1 MPKTILFLSFTR
13 NERLF
18 RYHLPIVLEIS
29 STTSLSLEFHDRRN
43 GEARVGDLVKVM
55 LGKTMVSDGH
65 TQGGRREGVV
75 ISHHGRR
82 EGSKRPKG
90 AIQFVF

>member
-1 MPKTILFLSFTR
+1 MPKTIFLSFTR
-13 NERLF
+13 DERLF
-18 RYHLPIVLEIS
+18 RYQLSIVLEIG

-43 GEARVGDLVKVM
+43 GEAWVGDLVKVM

-65 TQGGRREGVV
+65 AQGGRREGMV

-82 EGSKRPKG
+82 EGSKRSNG

>member
-1 MPKTILFLSFTR
+1 MPKQLFLSFTR
-13 NERLF
+13 DEGLF
-18 RYHLPIVLEIS
+18 RYYSPIVLEIS

-43 GEARVGDLVKVM
+43 GEAGVGDLVEVM

-65 TQGGRREGVV
+65 AQGGRREGMM
-75 ISHHGRR
+75 ISHHGGR
-82 EGSKRPKG
+82 EGSKRSNG